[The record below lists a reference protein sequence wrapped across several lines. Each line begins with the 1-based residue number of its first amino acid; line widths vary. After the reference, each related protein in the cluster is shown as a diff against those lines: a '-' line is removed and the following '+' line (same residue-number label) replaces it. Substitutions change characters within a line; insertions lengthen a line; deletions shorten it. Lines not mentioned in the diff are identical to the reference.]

1 MCRGHSAR
9 AMEIAAYELLV
20 GGTNTMQFLAK
31 LAILGCMFSAAASAL
46 LLSMAAYHVAV
57 HLWP

>member
-1 MCRGHSAR
+1 
-9 AMEIAAYELLV
+9 MEIAAYELLV